1 MKQQISRKGKLI
13 VFEGIDG
20 SGKSTQVNLLAEAL
34 KNKGI
39 SVWTTCEPT
48 KVRPYGC
55 AVRSAASAGQRL
67 PQEQEI
73 AYLLA
78 DRLEHVTFD
87 IIPMLEKGHW
97 VITDRYY
104 MSMVAYQGDKVS
116 PRKLAMMNE
125 AFCPKP
131 DVWFLL
137 DMPAEEAL
145 KRAKGR
151 GATDA
156 FEQADYLQGVRDRF
170 LYELGDYHKID
181 ALRDKDDIAAEVLD
195 AAMKLKS
202 YPAWYPVT
210 APLPSPSGGA
220 PILLPRSTGFDH
232 TVTCEAPREQGNEEA
247 IWNMAQG
254 SAQAKKVSE
263 DGDCC
268 GNCEHLKLQ
277 PGHKLLRRTCT
288 KHHTCNTDPAS
299 GPCGDFVRKSEK

>member
-48 KVRPYGC
+48 KVRSYGC

-67 PQEQEI
+67 PQVQEI
-73 AYLLA
+73 AYLLT

-87 IIPMLEKGHW
+87 IIPMLEKGRW

-137 DMPAEEAL
+137 DMPVEEAL

-170 LYELGDYHKID
+170 LYELSDYHKID
-181 ALRDKDDIAAEVLD
+181 ALRDKDDIAAEVLA
-195 AAMKLKS
+195 AAMKLKNH
-202 YPAWYPVT
+202 PVWYPVT

-220 PILLPRSTGFDH
+220 PILVPRSTEFDH
-232 TVTCEAPREQGNEEA
+232 TVTCSTPCSQGDEEA
-247 IWNMAQG
+247 IWNMAQD
-254 SAQAKKVSE
+254 SVQSKKVSE
-263 DGDCC
+263 AGDRG

-277 PGHKLLRRTCT
+277 LGT
-288 KHHTCNTDPAS
+288 KGLAPACARHNTYGLDPAA
-299 GPCGDFVRKSEK
+299 GPCGDFLRKS